1 MMQKIVRAEVVKQEL
16 QEIESQQRRRVKWHK
31 WTAREKAEQ
40 QLLSFLGRH
49 YITSETRGL
58 IWYQPADWR

>member
-40 QLLSFLGRH
+40 QVFSFLGKH
-49 YITSETRGL
+49 FFTSETRGL
-58 IWYQPADWR
+58 IWYQPEDWR